1 MDFNTPDVFNQL
13 QLFLLMLKL
22 WEPFQAGSS
31 VFSHNLGWHSIYFS
45 EVVHCLWAFSVTR
58 TRK

>member
-22 WEPFQAGSS
+22 WEPFQTGSS
-31 VFSHNLGWHSIYFS
+31 VFSTI
-45 EVVHCLWAFSVTR
+45 
-58 TRK
+58 